1 MPDHS
6 FTEDIFLNIQPE
18 SPLPQLEA
26 VPSSPIS
33 SYVEEEADVHLAT
46 ASSQVALQCNKVSP
60 EPPLLQTEQSQL
72 PQPLLVKAC
81 APDPSPAS
89 LPFSGRSTMPQCL
102 SCSERPETE
111 HSTQGTASPVLS
123 TGGQLLPCSC
133 WPHSISNAGQ
143 DALALA
149 LLATLLAHVQLSIDQ
164 CSQVWGCIIILLGII

>member
-1 MPDHS
+1 M
-6 FTEDIFLNIQPE
+6 TETEPE
-18 SPLPQLEA
+18 IPLVQLEA
-26 VPSSPIS
+26 IPSSLIT
-33 SYVEEEADVHLAT
+33 SYTTEEADPNLSTTSFRV
-46 ASSQVALQCNKVSP
+46 VIVINKVSP

>member
-1 MPDHS
+1 LRTALQRM
-6 FTEDIFLNIQPE
+6 TETEPE
-18 SPLPQLEA
+18 IPLVQLEA
-26 VPSSPIS
+26 IPSSLIT
-33 SYVEEEADVHLAT
+33 SYTTEEADPNLSTTSFRV
-46 ASSQVALQCNKVSP
+46 VIVINKVSP
-60 EPPLLQTEQSQL
+60 EPPLLQPEQSQL